1 MKEWQQLGLTYSYLV
16 VLGLSWVIALV
27 STEDCAIFNVALFS
41 KDFFST
47 LTKKEKRNRL
57 PVSSVSY

>member
-1 MKEWQQLGLTYSYLV
+1 MDEGMATTWVDIFLSCCTWTLLGDS
-16 VLGLSWVIALV
+16 I
-27 STEDCAIFNVALFS
+27 TEDCAIFNVALFS